1 MTLSDHERQAASGP
15 TFPADLRTLARKV
28 CPTAIKFSTLTHVG
42 ERRVGVSYISSHGAE
57 PSAPKFGDPVRTPS
71 SFTLDE

>member
-28 CPTAIKFSTLTHVG
+28 CPTAIEFSTLTHVG
-42 ERRVGVSYISSHGAE
+42 ERRVGVSYVSSMGQS
-57 PSAPKFGDPVRTPS
+57 PQRTQIWGPR
-71 SFTLDE
+71 TNALVIYPR